1 MDLYRLSPPTFLLDE
16 SGCDAR
22 LVCVITSKIFPVRT
36 VDLTIIGAGPVGMFA
51 SFYAG
56 LRGMS
61 VRIIDSLPE
70 VGGQL
75 AALYPEKYIYDMPG
89 FTEILAK
96 DLAQEMAKQGLQFGA
111 ELLLNETAQHLE
123 NTDHGYTI
131 TTKSGKELPT
141 KTIIIAAGAGAF
153 TPIKIGIPR
162 EEEFENK
169 GIYYGV
175 KEKAAFAG
183 KNLVIVGGGDSAFD
197 WCVNLEP
204 IARDIMLVH
213 RRDQFRAHED
223 TVKKV
228 SNSRVRMKLWNV
240 VKELHG
246 NHNLEAITLEN
257 NQTKETERVETDAVI
272 VNAGFKSSLGPLQ
285 DWGIHIDKHSIQ
297 VNSRYETNLHGIF
310 AVGDVCAFEGKLKLI
325 ATGVGEAT
333 EAVCYAKT
341 YIDPYAKLFP
351 GHSSDMDL
359 QKIADGIDR

>member
-1 MDLYRLSPPTFLLDE
+1 MPNAECP
-16 SGCDAR
+16 
-22 LVCVITSKIFPVRT
+22 TSKLLSVRT
-36 VDLTIIGAGPVGMFA
+36 VDTTIIGAGPVGMFA

-89 FTEILAK
+89 FPEILAK
-96 DLAQEMAKQGLQFGA
+96 DLANEMAEQGLQFGA
-111 ELLLNETAQHLE
+111 ELLLDETAQHLE
-123 NTDHGYTI
+123 KGEYIYTI
-131 TTKSGKELPT
+131 VTKSGKELPT
-141 KTIIIAAGAGAF
+141 RTIIIAAGAGAF

-162 EEEFENK
+162 EEEFEGK
-169 GIYYGV
+169 GIHYGV
-175 KEKAAFAG
+175 REKAAFAG

-197 WCVNLEP
+197 WCMNLEP

-223 TVKKV
+223 TVRKV
-228 SNSRVRMKLWNV
+228 MDSRVRLKLWNV

-246 NHNLEAITLEN
+246 NSSLEAITLEN

-285 DWGIHIDKHSIQ
+285 DWGIHID
-297 VNSRYETNLHGIF
+297 
-310 AVGDVCAFEGKLKLI
+310 
-325 ATGVGEAT
+325 
-333 EAVCYAKT
+333 
-341 YIDPYAKLFP
+341 
-351 GHSSDMDL
+351 
-359 QKIADGIDR
+359 